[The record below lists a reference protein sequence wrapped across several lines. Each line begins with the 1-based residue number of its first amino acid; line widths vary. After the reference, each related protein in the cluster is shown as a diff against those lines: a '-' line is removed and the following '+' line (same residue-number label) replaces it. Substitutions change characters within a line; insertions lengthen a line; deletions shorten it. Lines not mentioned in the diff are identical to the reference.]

1 MHLKAEK
8 LIKRFVLLMLLVLL
22 NMSTIGTT
30 YCYIVTSSDSAANT
44 FVPSVSEV
52 EDIVVTIEVIK
63 KIKNTGTSTISPA
76 GFEFVL
82 ENALDRDKASAK
94 SDTQGNA
101 VFALSFTAADM
112 GKVYTYKLSEYNDGR
127 EGVTYD
133 TRAYDISVHIC
144 SETDSKPIA
153 AVTVN
158 GKATEKAV
166 LEFVNTYHA
175 PNDGATKTGD
185 NGNGLF
191 WLILAIFSGG
201 ICLLLITRSRTAA
214 KKRVSNKAEPGAPEG
229 FERCAL
235 CGRLTPIPVSM
246 PVDWREDYEMGFG
259 QICIYCK
266 KAMR

>member
-1 MHLKAEK
+1 MKAGK

-22 NMSTIGTT
+22 NTATIGTT

-44 FVPSVSEV
+44 FVPSASEV
-52 EDIVVTIEVIK
+52 EDIAVTIEVIK
-63 KIKNTGTSTISPA
+63 KIKNTGASSIDPA
-76 GFEFVL
+76 GFVFVL
-82 ENALDRDKASAK
+82 ENTVSGEKTKLETDHNGVGA
-94 SDTQGNA
+94 
-101 VFALSFTAADM
+101 FALGFTPADA
-112 GKVYTYKLSEYNDGR
+112 GKVYTYKLSETNDGR

-133 TRAYDISVHIC
+133 SKVYDISVC
-144 SETDSKPIA
+144 VSLTADNKLMST
-153 AVTVN
+153 VTID
-158 GKATEKAV
+158 GDITQKAV
-166 LEFVNTYHA
+166 AEFVNTYHT
-175 PNDGATKTGD
+175 PNGGATKTGD

-214 KKRVSNKAEPGAPEG
+214 KKRVSNKAEPGTLEG

-246 PVDWREDYEMGFG
+246 PIDWREDYEMGFG

-266 KAMR
+266 KTMR